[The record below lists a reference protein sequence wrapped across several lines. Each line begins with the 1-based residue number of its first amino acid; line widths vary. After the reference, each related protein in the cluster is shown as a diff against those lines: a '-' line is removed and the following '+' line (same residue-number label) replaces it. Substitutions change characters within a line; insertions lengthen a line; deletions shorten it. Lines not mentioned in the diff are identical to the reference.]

1 MSALPDFQSFD
12 AAVNHGQVAPQPPV
26 PPVAQP
32 ASPAAAPAGGQ
43 GMRVLLVEDDRM
55 AAMMVSSML
64 SDLGYQVEIAQNGAE
79 AYALL
84 REAPTRADMVLTDRF
99 MPALDGLGLTRRL
112 RREPATQHMPI
123 IMLTGTG
130 DSSSVA
136 EGIEAGVQQYLTKP
150 VDPNLLQQVMQATVR
165 QIEQRRAAARTLQ
178 SHQSGFG
185 NIQRI
190 DFHLRK
196 MSDIAPVAS
205 LLASL
210 ADNPEKVIVGLR
222 ELLTNAVE
230 HGLYRLGGQAKAH
243 HLANG
248 TLDAELARRE
258 ADPAYAGVAE
268 AAAQRLPEGLKFA
281 FRDPGPGFAWQR
293 FIRPDPAQGIGQTG
307 RGIARSALIFS
318 KLEFHGTGNLV
329 TATLA
334 SRPATVW

>member
-1 MSALPDFQSFD
+1 MSALPDFQAFD
-12 AAVNHGQVAPQPPV
+12 AAVNHGADVPQPMPEA
-26 PPVAQP
+26 PPQP
-32 ASPAAAPAGGQ
+32 AAMAPAPAPSQ

-64 SDLGYQVEIAQNGAE
+64 SDLGYQVEMAQNGAE

-123 IMLTGTG
+123 VMLTGTG
-130 DSSSVA
+130 DSASIA

-150 VDPNLLQQVMQATVR
+150 VDPNLLQQVMQATSR

-178 SHQSGFG
+178 SHQAGFS

-190 DFHLRK
+190 DFHLRT
-196 MSDIAPVAS
+196 MAEIAPVSS

-230 HGLYRLGGQAKAH
+230 HGIYRLGGQAKAQ
-243 HLANG
+243 HLSQG

-258 ADPAYAGVAE
+258 ADPDYTGVAE
-268 AAAQRLPEGLKFA
+268 AAAQRLPDGIKFA

-293 FIRPDPAQGIGQTG
+293 FIRPDPAQGIGQCG
-307 RGIARSALIFS
+307 RGIARSALIFN
-318 KLEFHGTGNLV
+318 KVEFHGTGNLV

-334 SRPATVW
+334 SRAATVW